1 MNLPKVESVDVRQS
15 IFGRVLDYGTVIVR
29 GTGGSPNPLAYV
41 SAPLAL
47 RRAVR
52 LTSTASASTVT

>member
-1 MNLPKVESVDVRQS
+1 MTIAGNN
-15 IFGRVLDYGTVIVR
+15 VLDEYKLRDVGYGTVIVR
-29 GTGGSPNPLAYV
+29 GTGGSFNPLAYV

-52 LTSTASASTVT
+52 LGSGQPAA

>member
-1 MNLPKVESVDVRQS
+1 MIISSVSKLVVRVVRQS
-15 IFGRVLDYGTVIVR
+15 ILGRMLNYGTVIVR
-29 GTGGSPNPLAYV
+29 GTGGGFNPLAYV

-52 LTSTASASTVT
+52 LGSGQPAA